1 MHIICCYSKLTLWI
15 QEHCM
20 QNSALFTGEQQVCRG
35 NSIHSMTTLL
45 QLTEAARATCEH
57 EQLFRHYVLTWIPPF
72 APTLPTSASTTVN
85 TYMSFHIFLLEVK
98 LEVK

>member
-1 MHIICCYSKLTLWI
+1 
-15 QEHCM
+15 
-20 QNSALFTGEQQVCRG
+20 
-35 NSIHSMTTLL
+35 MTTLL
-45 QLTEAARATCEH
+45 HFTKEARER
-57 EQLFRHYVLTWIPPF
+57 EQFFRHDVLTWIPPLASLS